1 MKPNPLFLF
10 GLTLVALGGLASAQT
25 RPTPAAT
32 TLPRKGVTHPKRGAA
47 PSRTGSM
54 AALEIDTS
62 AFRHSGHPADA
73 LMMRTKD
80 LPPFAPSKKK
90 N

>member
-10 GLTLVALGGLASAQT
+10 GLTLVALGGPASAQT
-25 RPTPAAT
+25 RPTPAST
-32 TLPRKGVTHPKRGAA
+32 TPPRKGVTHPKRAAA
-47 PSRTGSM
+47 PPRTGSM
-54 AALEIDTS
+54 AALEIDTA